1 MRGRALTPTL
11 GERDAR
17 AVVRAIRGGD
27 LVLLPV
33 DTVYGIAC
41 DPDDRAAVERLYRLK
56 GRPADKPSALMAFAL
71 ADALEL
77 APDLGARTRA
87 AVERLLPGPVGVL
100 VPGPDG
106 TTLGLRVPDLPWL
119 AGSGLVVLQSSANLA
134 GEPDAAR
141 LADVPRSIR
150 EGCDLVLDGGEL
162 PGLPSTL
169 VDLTALE
176 ADGGWRIVREG
187 LSGADAVGAALAGA

>member
-27 LVLLPV
+27 LVLFPS

-41 DPDDRAAVERLYRLK
+41 DPGAGAAVERLYRLK

-71 ADALEL
+71 ADALAL
-77 APDLGARTRA
+77 APGLGPRARRGIEA
-87 AVERLLPGPVGVL
+87 LLPGPVGVL
-100 VPGPDG
+100 VPAPDG
-106 TTLGLRVPDLPWL
+106 ATLGLRVPDLPWL
-119 AGSGLVVLQSSANLA
+119 AGTGLVVLQSSANLA

-141 LADVPRSIR
+141 LEDVPRAIR

-162 PGLPSTL
+162 PGMPSTL

-176 ADGGWRIVREG
+176 ADGTWRIVREG
-187 LSGADAVGAALAGA
+187 ALPAEAVAAALA